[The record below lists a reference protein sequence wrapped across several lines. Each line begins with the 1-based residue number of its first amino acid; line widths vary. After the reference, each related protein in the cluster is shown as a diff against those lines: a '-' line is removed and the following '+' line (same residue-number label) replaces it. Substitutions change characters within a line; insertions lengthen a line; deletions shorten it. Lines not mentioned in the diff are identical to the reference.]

1 MQSRLFLASI
11 KMLYRDKQ
19 TLFWA
24 MAFPVIFA
32 VVFGLFDFSET
43 PALEIRVVSASGS
56 RVARAVA
63 TGLRRSGS
71 FTVHETSDLRGSLRL
86 LEDDRLD
93 MVVAVPDMRA
103 RVQGAVPDSPAHM
116 NVYYNGANAAE
127 ARVGL
132 DAVGRITQS
141 LNLRLA
147 GVTVP
152 SVEMQPRA
160 VAGKSVDY
168 YDFLLPGLVA
178 MGVMNFSI
186 IGMSVAIAR
195 FREQRILKRILA
207 TPLPPVKF
215 LSAQVGARLLLSLVQ
230 AALIL
235 AVGVYGF
242 GAHVYGNVVW
252 LFVFALL
259 ANVVFLNFGFAV
271 AGRSPNPDAA
281 QGTANAV
288 ALPMMFLSGVF
299 FPTDTLP
306 PVMQAIVKFLPLT
319 PLIDAMRKVS
329 VEGSSI
335 TETGPQML
343 LLAVWVV
350 ASFVIAARFFR
361 FAET

>member
-1 MQSRLFLASI
+1 
-11 KMLYRDKQ
+11 
-19 TLFWA
+19 
-24 MAFPVIFA
+24 
-32 VVFGLFDFSET
+32 
-43 PALEIRVVSASGS
+43 
-56 RVARAVA
+56 
-63 TGLRRSGS
+63 
-71 FTVHETSDLRGSLRL
+71 
-86 LEDDRLD
+86 
-93 MVVAVPDMRA
+93 MRF
-103 RVQGAVPDSPAHM
+103 
-116 NVYYNGANAAE
+116 YYNGANASE

-132 DAVGRITQS
+132 DAVGRLTQS

-152 SVEMQPRA
+152 SVEMEPRA

-207 TPLPPVKF
+207 TPLAPVKF

-242 GAHVYGNVVW
+242 GAHIYGNVVW

-306 PVMQAIVKFLPLT
+306 LVMQAIVKFLPLRGDVVHLRPNAGAT
-319 PLIDAMRKVS
+319 DAKEHS
-329 VEGSSI
+329 
-335 TETGPQML
+335 Q
-343 LLAVWVV
+343 
-350 ASFVIAARFFR
+350 
-361 FAET
+361 